1 MKNPAATRLQL
12 DAHRTTLAAD
22 PAPEV
27 VLPLGPSDIAD
38 GLFHHDP
45 PTPLEMEQAIDV
57 VEDAL
62 TGSRLQHAE
71 RGELVTT
78 EALLQAWMGAA
89 GPRGDDA
96 RLSRDEVEAIFQ
108 RLASASL
115 GDPRALAGLPVG
127 RDAAAALL
135 IVRECMH
142 HLGFRG
148 IRLGAK

>member
-27 VLPLGPSDIAD
+27 VLPVGPSDIAD

-71 RGELVTT
+71 RG
-78 EALLQAWMGAA
+78 
-89 GPRGDDA
+89 
-96 RLSRDEVEAIFQ
+96 
-108 RLASASL
+108 
-115 GDPRALAGLPVG
+115 
-127 RDAAAALL
+127 
-135 IVRECMH
+135 
-142 HLGFRG
+142 
-148 IRLGAK
+148 